1 MIMNR
6 ETTLEGTKEKQIIDW
21 LEEQCKMESLV
32 NERKEIAYA
41 PGWPGIPSK
50 WTSATK
56 NGVGTAINPAS
67 KVWFTMSHGIINE
80 IYYPQVDQACTR
92 DMELIVTDGNNF
104 FSEEKR
110 DTYHQVEY
118 LAEGAPAYKLINT
131 CKKGYFRIEKEVITD
146 PHRDTFLQ
154 KIKFIPLKKD
164 INDYKLYVLIA
175 PHIGNFGS
183 GNTAWTGHYKGLPM
197 LFAERTNA
205 LAMACSIPFLNM
217 SVGFVG
223 NTDGWLD
230 LKRHKK
236 MQWFYQRAEN
246 GNIAMVAEINLK
258 DAQENG
264 NEIILAVGFGR
275 NSTEAGQRARASIIE
290 GFEAAKQFYIKE
302 WTEWQKDLFNHKA
315 IKKSAKDLY
324 RISTM
329 VLRSHE
335 SKRHP
340 GGFIASLSIPW
351 GYSRGDDDLGGYHL
365 VWPRDLVHTSTGL
378 IAAKAGADA
387 RRVLHYLMVT
397 QEEDGHWPQNMWM
410 DGFPY
415 WTGVQ
420 MDQTASPILLM
431 DLASREGILETD
443 DLRHLWPMVKKAASY
458 IVANGPVTDQ
468 CRWEENSGYSPYT
481 LAVEIAALL
490 IAADF
495 ADVNNEHEMA
505 EYLRQTAD
513 FWNDNIEKWIYRTN
527 TELAQKV
534 GVEGYYI
541 RVASAERSDGH
552 PAYNDTITISNR
564 LPGENI
570 IAAENL
576 LSVDALALVRF
587 GLRDPYDPRILNTI
601 KVLDELTKKDTPH
614 GPCWYRYN
622 SDGYGEKTNGEPFD
636 GTGIGRPWPLL
647 TGERGHYEVAA
658 GNIKEA
664 KKMLRTVESF
674 ANEGGMLPEQ
684 IWDTEDIPSKE
695 LFFGKATGSAMP
707 LAWAHAEYI
716 KLCRSI
722 KMKQVFDM
730 PPQTKE
736 RYLEDKTTSEFMVF
750 RFSRKSKTIPQGKNF
765 RIETFAPARVR
776 YTTDNWNTCH
786 DSESRATGLNIFV
799 TDIQLKHLTPGN
811 KIIFTFYWP
820 DSGKWE
826 GVDFEAIIS

>member
-1 MIMNR
+1 MDR
-6 ETTLEGTKEKQIIDW
+6 ETTLEGIAEK
-21 LEEQCKMESLV
+21 KV
-32 NERKEIAYA
+32 NTNIQEHGEDRAFLSDRKEISYA

-56 NGVGTAINPAS
+56 NGVGTAINNAS

-92 DMELIVTDGNNF
+92 DMELIVTDGHDF

-110 DTYHQVEY
+110 DTNHQVEY
-118 LAEGAPAYKLINT
+118 LAEGAPAFKLINT
-131 CKKGYFRIEKEVITD
+131 CKQGNYRIEKEVITD

-183 GNTAWTGHYKGLPM
+183 GNTGWTGHYKGLPM

-205 LAMACSIPFLNM
+205 LAMACSIPFVNM

-223 NTDGWLD
+223 ASDGWQD
-230 LKRHKK
+230 LQRHKK
-236 MQWFYQRAEN
+236 MKWFYQRAEN
-246 GNIAMVAEINLK
+246 GNIAMIAEINLK

-290 GFEAAKQFYIKE
+290 GFDAAKDVYIKE
-302 WTEWQKDLFNHKA
+302 WSQWQEGLYNHKT
-315 IKKSAKDLY
+315 IRKSAKDMY

-415 WTGVQ
+415 WSGVQ

-431 DLASREGILETD
+431 DLASREGVLATE

-495 ADVNNEHEMA
+495 ADVNNEPQMA

-513 FWNDNIEKWIYRTN
+513 FWNDSIERWIYRTD
-527 TELAQKV
+527 TDLARRV
-534 GVEGYYI
+534 GVDGYYI
-541 RVASAERSDGH
+541 RVATAEGSDGFL
-552 PAYNDTITISNR
+552 PEEDIITISNR
-564 LPGENI
+564 LPGENTLY
-570 IAAENL
+570 AENL

-587 GLRDPYDPRILNTI
+587 GLRDPQDPKILNTI
-601 KVLDELTKKDTPH
+601 KVLDEIIKKDTPF

-622 SDGYGEKTNGEPFD
+622 EDGYGEKTNGDPFD
-636 GTGIGRPWPLL
+636 GTGLGRPWPLL

-664 KKMLRTVESF
+664 KRMLKTIESF

-684 IWDTEDIPSKE
+684 IWDAEEIPSKE

-736 RYLEDKTTSEFMVF
+736 RYIEEKTISDYMVF
-750 RFSRKSKTIPQGKNF
+750 RFNRKCKTIPQGKDF
-765 RIETFAPARVR
+765 RIETFAPASVR
-776 YTTDNWNTCH
+776 WSSDNWKTYQ
-786 DSESRATGLNIFV
+786 DTKSADTGLNIYV
-799 TDIQLKHLTPGN
+799 TDIPSKHLQAGN
-811 KIIFTFYWP
+811 KIKFTIFWP
-820 DSGKWE
+820 ETGKWE
-826 GVDFEAIIS
+826 GVNFEATIQ